1 MLKLTQLIET
11 YFFNKNFYEQV
22 SIPTTASNFIPN
34 KVVTFNEPTA
44 GGTMLY
50 TAKHQT
56 YKPRHDLK
64 IY

>member
-1 MLKLTQLIET
+1 MST
-11 YFFNKNFYEQV
+11 
-22 SIPTTASNFIPN
+22 
-34 KVVTFNEPTA
+34 EPTA